1 MTNEQEI
8 RAKALEI
15 AALMLGPTQK
25 SRIDAMARKTLD
37 EYLPLATLIG
47 GYIASASANQNK
59 AAP

>member
-25 SRIDAMARKTLD
+25 LHIAAMAKKTFD
-37 EYLPLATLIG
+37 EYLPLATYIG
-47 GYIASASANQNK
+47 SYIASTSANQNK
-59 AAP
+59 PTS